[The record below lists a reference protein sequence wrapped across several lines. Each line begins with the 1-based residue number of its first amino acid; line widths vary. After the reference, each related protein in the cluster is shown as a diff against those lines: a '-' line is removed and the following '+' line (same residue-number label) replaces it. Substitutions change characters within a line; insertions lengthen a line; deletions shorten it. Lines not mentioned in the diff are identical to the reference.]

1 MQASKR
7 RVLKYVILGSILSA
21 QFLTFNSVK
30 ANELKKI
37 NNSDSINNI
46 VLKSD
51 NLNEKKH
58 IAWIEQDGKWYYIN
72 SDGSKHTGWL
82 NLNNTYYYLDPVNGE
97 MQTGMKEINGYKY
110 YLDNSGAMQTGWVKY
125 NGEYYFFG
133 SDGAMRTGWINDGW
147 TDYYL
152 KKDGTIY
159 KGWLDDGLNKY
170 FMDENGQMRKGW
182 VKYNGEYYFFGPDGA
197 MRTGWI
203 NDGWTDYYLKKDGT
217 IYKGWLDDGLNKYFM
232 DENGQM
238 RKGWVKYNGEY
249 YFFGPDGAMRTGWI
263 NDGYAYYF
271 MNNNGQITKGWFTE
285 GNNKYY
291 LGNDGAMRTGWQEI
305 DNNWYYFEQSGF
317 MARNKII
324 EDWYVNS
331 NGVGGRYIEK
341 STYGKSGRGRDLEY
355 YRVGSGKKV
364 LFAVFGVHGYED
376 AWDGDAQELYLIAQ
390 KAYNN
395 LVKQYEVGINADDL
409 SEWSV
414 YLIPSAN
421 PDGRIDGWTNYGPGR
436 TTITTKNDINRSF
449 PIGFRPYYS
458 ARNYTGDSYLGSP
471 EAKALYNFINK
482 TMDGATEKILLD
494 VHGWEDKTIGDSN
507 IASYFDKEF
516 GFRNIPKYPGG
527 FVITY
532 GNAIGAK
539 SVLVELPFPKSHED
553 ILRRDFSGKF
563 SRALLNILL
572 NN

>member
-58 IAWIEQDGKWYYIN
+58 IGWIEQDGKWYYIN

-133 SDGAMRTGWINDGW
+133 S
-147 TDYYL
+147 
-152 KKDGTIY
+152 
-159 KGWLDDGLNKY
+159 
-170 FMDENGQMRKGW
+170 
-182 VKYNGEYYFFGPDGA
+182 
-197 MRTGWI
+197 
-203 NDGWTDYYLKKDGT
+203 
-217 IYKGWLDDGLNKYFM
+217 
-232 DENGQM
+232 
-238 RKGWVKYNGEY
+238 
-249 YFFGPDGAMRTGWI
+249 DGAMRTGWI

-395 LVKQYEVGINADDL
+395 LVKQYEVGTNADDL

>member
-58 IAWIEQDGKWYYIN
+58 IGWIEQDGKWYYIN

-133 SDGAMRTGWINDGW
+133 S
-147 TDYYL
+147 
-152 KKDGTIY
+152 
-159 KGWLDDGLNKY
+159 
-170 FMDENGQMRKGW
+170 
-182 VKYNGEYYFFGPDGA
+182 DGA

-563 SRALLNILL
+563 SRALLNILSIYIKRFIIL
-572 NN
+572 KIVR

>member
-58 IAWIEQDGKWYYIN
+58 IGWIEQDGKWYYIN

-133 SDGAMRTGWINDGW
+133 SDGAMRTGWINDG
-147 TDYYL
+147 
-152 KKDGTIY
+152 
-159 KGWLDDGLNKY
+159 
-170 FMDENGQMRKGW
+170 
-182 VKYNGEYYFFGPDGA
+182 
-197 MRTGWI
+197 
-203 NDGWTDYYLKKDGT
+203 
-217 IYKGWLDDGLNKYFM
+217 
-232 DENGQM
+232 
-238 RKGWVKYNGEY
+238 
-249 YFFGPDGAMRTGWI
+249 
-263 NDGYAYYF
+263 YAYYF

-324 EDWYVNS
+324 ENWYVNS

-395 LVKQYEVGINADDL
+395 LVKQYEVGTNADDL